1 MTDDFSLIKKVL
13 EAINRSGAAALAS
26 YEQECARALFE
37 NGFVDA
43 MPPNACALTADGRD
57 LLDAM
62 RDSAEWERIERAVAA
77 TGPLSL
83 AKIKAVVAERL
94 SGGFNA

>member
-1 MTDDFSLIKKVL
+1 VHTD
-13 EAINRSGAAALAS
+13 R
-26 YEQECARALFE
+26 
-37 NGFVDA
+37 
-43 MPPNACALTADGRD
+43 GRD

-94 SGGFNA
+94 SRGFNA